1 MSAEHP
7 YVVIAASEDTIVLN
21 DSIEFTPIEYYQW
34 EPIPINIVTPKLEGK
49 YLTTRYINGSVIH
62 PHPNDFLKKIVPG
75 SLVTCSSSSIERLY
89 KDLYRS
95 GALNLSIQRVMRAF
109 NVNDYELPVPQ
120 GSLYTKLTHER
131 DDYFSIPGQEQ
142 D

>member
-7 YVVIAASEDTIVLN
+7 YVVIAASEDTIVIN
-21 DSIEFTPIEYYQW
+21 DSMEFIPIEYYQW
-34 EPIPINIVTPKLEGK
+34 EPISINIVTPKLEGH
-49 YLTTRYINGSVIH
+49 YLTVKYTNGSVIH

-95 GALNLSIQRVMRAF
+95 GALNRSIKRVMQEF
-109 NVNDYELPVPQ
+109 NVNN
-120 GSLYTKLTHER
+120 
-131 DDYFSIPGQEQ
+131 
-142 D
+142 